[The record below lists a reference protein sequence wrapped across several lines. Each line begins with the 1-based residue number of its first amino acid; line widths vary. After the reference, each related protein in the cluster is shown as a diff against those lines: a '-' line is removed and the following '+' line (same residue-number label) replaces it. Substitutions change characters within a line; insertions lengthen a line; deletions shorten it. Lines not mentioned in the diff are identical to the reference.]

1 MMVIYDGKRLYL
13 ESRGY
18 CTLEECRGI
27 NIEFFEK
34 TVSQEIQRAN
44 KHFNNNI
51 ARVRVRSVKRLK
63 REREREPSSAENDNN
78 YRRASP
84 EGSVVITSY
93 LAQPRKD

>member
-1 MMVIYDGKRLYL
+1 MMVIYDAKRLYL

-63 REREREPSSAENDNN
+63 RERENHLPLKMITITGAP
-78 YRRASP
+78 RRKEAS
-84 EGSVVITSY
+84 
-93 LAQPRKD
+93 